1 MQDIHEY
8 INEYASS
15 EIIRRGEQIFKK
27 DYKLIQVLK
36 HNEDEFIAKVPSSSM
51 TGYYRVEIFIDHHNK
66 TYTSSCTCPYDDF
79 CKHEVAAF
87 LLLDRRNKE
96 ISGEITPIQT
106 AKSAT
111 KTTTTKAKPSSY
123 EAANATVTMP
133 KLDEYKVLLNLH
145 PDMHRTAKTNS
156 TKGVV
161 KITRTNNQ
169 EVFGEMVSKG
179 TTYHIHCRKVGDDIV
194 TACNCGEK
202 TTFPLCVHKAILLL
216 QLLEEDGAEA
226 FALMQDWDKEKAEKL
241 AEYGFTLKDHWQT
254 KFEFKVVGGK
264 LVMNVLDDKL
274 VKINSPKFF
283 EQFNVLTLPKK
294 VNKAVGT
301 SKNTNTTTKEADKLV
316 YVLALKHHNTQIN
329 EIDITPL
336 YADIDKKGNI
346 KPRKGISINYGNFDY
361 LKLTDEIDLEILQ
374 SISQLSAEKLIYL
387 LRQKGVKIP
396 SYVYYMLEERHFTGE
411 DLVEVHQHIYSI
423 YNLLFKK
430 LEQKTVFY
438 VVSAPK
444 KADRL
449 EQTEVMPTG
458 ITAHFRFE
466 EDAEGVLHCT
476 PTFWHEEQQIF
487 ASDIVHLSFHAVFTT
502 TKVYPIKDYKT
513 YLAIRLAYN
522 YPSLSIPKRNRES
535 IVKNMIIPL
544 MKNCKVEL
552 PPSLQVKEKRT
563 TEQVNA
569 KLYLEEENDYLK
581 LTPLM
586 EYGDHQ
592 VSPTDEAELVVEED
606 GVLTKIKRDRD
617 LEEEMYQV
625 VATSNDNFIAVDG
638 SFWLASE
645 NLLDN
650 NWFLDAFEL
659 YKEKGFEILGYNNL
673 KTFRYNINKPT
684 VKWKAGSGIDWFDV
698 NMEVSFG
705 EQMVNLKDIRRALL
719 NQQHFVKLDDG
730 SLGILPQEWLEK
742 FSAIFKLG
750 EINKKGVRLS
760 KVHFS
765 LLDELAGEIDD
776 SKLLKELA
784 DKKRKLLN
792 FNEVKKV
799 ELPTGIEAQ
808 LRNYQEGGYQWLN
821 FLDEFGWG
829 GCLADDMGLG
839 KTLQMLTFLKG
850 QIDKYPNKT
859 NLVVVP
865 TSLIYNW
872 ANEIK
877 KFIPTINF
885 LVHYGSSR
893 SNNILEDFS
902 KYHLVITTYGIVV
915 NDIEELMKFPFR
927 YVVLDEAQAIKNVAS
942 QRYKA
947 VNLLQAE
954 NRLTMTGTPVENNT
968 SELFAQ
974 LNFAN
979 KGILGNYEFFK
990 QEYGTPIDKNGD
1002 QAKVQEL
1009 RKIVYPF
1016 ILRRTK
1022 EKVATDL
1029 PEKTETILFCDMP
1042 AKQRKVYE
1050 AFKNH
1055 YRELIMGKIE
1065 EEGVAAAQMNILEG
1079 LLKLRQICDS
1089 PALLNDK
1096 EKYDEE
1102 SIKLEMLTE
1111 QLLEITQNHKV
1122 LVFSQFLGMLEL
1134 VKKRLVTHKIP
1145 YLYLDGQTKDRQ
1157 DVVNTFQEDDN
1168 TKVFLISLKAGG
1180 VGLNLTAAQY
1190 VFLIDPWW
1198 NPAVEAQA
1206 IDRTHRIGQKN
1217 SVFAYKMI
1225 CKDTVEEK
1233 ILKLQEKKKNL
1244 ADDIVSADNSI
1255 MKKLTK
1261 EDIEELFS

>member
-8 INEYASS
+8 IDEYASP
-15 EIIRRGEQIFKK
+15 EIIKRGQQIFKT

-36 HNEDEFIAKVPSSSM
+36 HNNEEFIVKVPSSSS
-51 TGYYRVEIFIDHHNK
+51 TGYYKVEILIDNRND
-66 TYTSSCTCPYDDF
+66 TYTSGCTCPYDDF
-79 CKHEVAAF
+79 CKHEVVAF

-96 ISGEITPIQT
+96 ISGEIMPIKT

-111 KTTTTKAKPSSY
+111 KTTTKAMQSSY
-123 EAANATVTMP
+123 EAANATVTLP
-133 KLDEYKVLLNLH
+133 KLEEHKILLNLH
-145 PDMHRTAKTNS
+145 PDMHRTAKTNR

-179 TTYHIHCRKVGDDIV
+179 STYRMHCRKVGNDLV

-202 TTFPLCVHKAILLL
+202 TTFPLCLHKAILLL

-226 FALMQDWDKEKAEKL
+226 FALMQNWDKEKAEKL
-241 AEYGFTLKDHWQT
+241 AEYGFTLKDHWQA
-254 KFEFKVVGGK
+254 KFEFKVVAGK
-264 LVMNVLDDKL
+264 LLMTVLDDKL
-274 VKINSPKFF
+274 VKINSPQFF

-294 VNKAVGT
+294 ITKAVET
-301 SKNTNTTTKEADKLV
+301 SNNTTTTAKEADKLV
-316 YVLALKHHNTQIN
+316 YVLELKSHHTQIN
-329 EIDITPL
+329 DIDIMPL

-346 KPRKGISINYGNFDY
+346 KPRKGVSINYGNFDY

-374 SISQLSAEKLIYL
+374 SISQLNTERLIRL

-396 SYVYYMLEERHFTGE
+396 SYVYYVLEERHFIGE
-411 DLVEVHQHIYSI
+411 DLVEIHQHIYGI

-438 VVSAPK
+438 VISVPQ

-466 EDAEGVLHCT
+466 EDAEGVLHCK

-487 ASDIVHLSFHAVFTT
+487 ASDILQLTFHAVFTT

-513 YLAIRLAYN
+513 YSAIRLAYN
-522 YPSLSIPKRNRES
+522 YPSLSIPKTAKES
-535 IVKNMIIPL
+535 VVKNMIIPL

-552 PPSLQVKEKRT
+552 PPSLQIKEKRT

-592 VSPTDEAELVVEED
+592 VSPTDEVELVVEEK
-606 GVLTKIKRDRD
+606 GVLTKIKRDKD

-625 VATSNDNFIAVDG
+625 IATSNDNFIAIDG

-673 KTFRYNINKPT
+673 KAFRYNINKPT
-684 VKWKAGSGIDWFDV
+684 VKWKVGSGIDWFDV
-698 NMEVSFG
+698 NIEVSFG
-705 EQMVNLKDIRRALL
+705 EQMVNLKDIRKALL

-750 EINKKGVRLS
+750 EIDKKGVRLS

-776 SKLLKELA
+776 SKLLKELV

-799 ELPTGIEAQ
+799 KLPVGIEAQ

-850 QIDKYPNKT
+850 QIDKYPTKT

-877 KFIPTINF
+877 KFIPTIKF
-885 LVHYGSSR
+885 LVHYGNSR
-893 SNNILEDFS
+893 SNSILEDFP
-902 KYHLVITTYGIVV
+902 KYHLVITTYGVVV
-915 NDIEELMKFPFR
+915 NDIEELVKFPFR

-947 VNLLQAE
+947 VSLLQAE

-1009 RKIVYPF
+1009 RKIIYPF

-1029 PEKTETILFCDMP
+1029 PEKTETVLFCDMP

-1065 EEGVAAAQMNILEG
+1065 EDGVAAAQMNILEG

-1102 SIKLEMLTE
+1102 SVKLEMLTE

-1157 DVVNTFQEDDN
+1157 DVVNTFQQDDN
-1168 TKVFLISLKAGG
+1168 AKVFLISLKAGG

-1233 ILKLQEKKKNL
+1233 ILKLQEKKKDL

-1261 EDIEELFS
+1261 EDIKELFS